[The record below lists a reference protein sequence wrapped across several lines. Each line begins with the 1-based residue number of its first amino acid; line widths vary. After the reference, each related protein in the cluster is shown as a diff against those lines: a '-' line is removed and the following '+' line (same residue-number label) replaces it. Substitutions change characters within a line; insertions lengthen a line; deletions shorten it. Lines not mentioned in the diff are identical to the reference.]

1 MPSVPKYLRAK
12 QFPRSLAA
20 IERHRNLFRSLAERE
35 RREQVRPKKSVKGL
49 MSQSTRILVALILG
63 LAIGIGLAGYA
74 PDSVDP
80 VAGIAQP
87 IGQAWLNALQMT
99 IVPLVFSLLV
109 TGVAATAQAAQAGR
123 LAGRAVGLYVT
134 VMACSATL
142 AAVLTPLLL
151 EIAPLPAEAGAAL
164 RAALTGVDPN
174 PEVPPLGAFLAA
186 IVPNNIVRAMAE
198 SSFLSMIIFALI
210 FAFAMMRI
218 SAELRE
224 LLINFFTAVRET
236 MLVVIGW
243 VLWIGP
249 LGVFAL
255 ALVVGARAGSGAFH
269 ALVHYI
275 LIVGGVGVV
284 VILLAY
290 PMAMI
295 GGRVSLA
302 RYSRAV
308 LPSQAVAVS
317 TQSSLASLPAM
328 LGGARALGAPVVT
341 AGVTLPLAVALLRA
355 TGPAMNFAV
364 AIYIAHWFGVP
375 LTLGTIAVGTL
386 VATLTSLG
394 AVSLPGTVSY
404 VSSIAPIC
412 ATLGVP
418 TAPLGLLVAVETLP
432 DIVRTL
438 GNVMWDVA
446 TTVTLARGERDG
458 EAEDTFAEELA

>member
-1 MPSVPKYLRAK
+1 MCIRD
-12 QFPRSLAA
+12 R
-20 IERHRNLFRSLAERE
+20 
-35 RREQVRPKKSVKGL
+35 
-49 MSQSTRILVALILG
+49 SQSTRILLALVAG
-63 LAIGIGLAGYA
+63 L
-74 PDSVDP
+74 
-80 VAGIAQP
+80 VAGILLAAYLPAGVEPTASVAQP

-109 TGVAATAQAAQAGR
+109 TGVAATAEAAQAGR

-134 VMACSATL
+134 VMAASAVT
-142 AAVLTPLLL
+142 AAVLTPLFL
-151 EIAPLPAEAGAAL
+151 ELFPLPARSGAAL
-164 RAALTGVDPN
+164 RAALTGVGPN
-174 PEVPPLGAFLAA
+174 PEIPPLGEFLAG
-186 IVPNNIVRAMAE
+186 IIPSNIVKATAE

-210 FAFAMMRI
+210 FAFALMRI
-218 SAELRE
+218 APELRE
-224 LLINFFTAVRET
+224 LLVRFFVALRDT

-269 ALVHYI
+269 ALLHYI
-275 LIVGGVGVV
+275 LIVAGVGVV
-284 VILLAY
+284 VTLCAY

-302 RYSRAV
+302 RFSRAA

-328 LGGARALGAPVVT
+328 LAGARALGAPVAT

-375 LTLGTIAVGTL
+375 LTAGTLAVGTL
-386 VATLTSLG
+386 VAALTSLG

-404 VSSIAPIC
+404 VSSIAPVC
-412 ATLGVP
+412 ATIGAP
-418 TAPLGLLVAVETLP
+418 AAPLGLLVAVETLP

-438 GNVMWDVA
+438 GNVMWDIA
-446 TTVTLARGERDG
+446 TTVTLARGERANVD
-458 EAEDTFAEELA
+458 EADAMLEEIGG